1 MPPIVLYCKSYH
13 NDLHRVAKLAASITR
28 YNREKIPFYVS
39 VSTADFELFAPLA
52 REHRFTLLAD
62 ETILA
67 HTFASGQTRSAVL
80 EPRELQQVVKSEFW
94 RLGLCQN
101 YLVIDSDS
109 WFIRPFG
116 RSDFLYENDTPY
128 TVINEGAHML
138 HRAARAGHAKHIRQF
153 RELRQRA
160 KALFNRPGRLYDFA
174 PTPCIWSATVWAGLA
189 RDYAEPRG
197 LNFQDLIVQLPCETQ
212 WYGEYLLTHPVIPL
226 RPVEPLFKCWHYPG
240 DHEESVLLGETET
253 VLAENFLGIVSQS
266 NWDHAAD
273 RVRRKK
279 RTWKTLWL
287 AKR

>member
-13 NDLHRVAKLAASITR
+13 NDLNRVARLAASITLH
-28 YNREKIPFYVS
+28 NRNKLPFFVS
-39 VSTADFELFAPLA
+39 VPQADLELFTPLA
-52 REHRFTLLAD
+52 REHQFTLLAD

-67 HTFASGQTRSAVL
+67 LTLATGKTRTPVL
-80 EPRELQQVVKSEFW
+80 EPRQLQQVVKSEFW

-116 RSDFLYENDTPY
+116 SDDFLYEGDQPY
-128 TVINEGAHML
+128 TVINEGSHL
-138 HRAARAGHAKHIRQF
+138 LQRAARTGETKRIRQY
-153 RELRQRA
+153 RELRERA
-160 KALFNRPGRLYDFA
+160 KMLFNRPGRLYDFA
-174 PTPCIWSATVWAGLA
+174 PTPCVWSATVWAGLY

-197 LNFQDLIVQLPCETQ
+197 LNFQDLIIEFPCETQ
-212 WYGEYLLTHPVIPL
+212 WYGEYLLTHSVIPL
-226 RPVEPLFKCWHYPG
+226 CPVEPLFKCFHYL
-240 DHEESVLLGETET
+240 DDLAESVRLGETEA

-273 RVRRKK
+273 RLRRKK

>member
-13 NDLHRVAKLAASITR
+13 NDLNRVARLAASITLN
-28 YNREKIPFYVS
+28 NRGKLPFFLS
-39 VSTADFELFAPLA
+39 VPQADLELFTPLA
-52 REHRFTLLAD
+52 HEHQFTLLAD

-67 HTFASGQTRSAVL
+67 LTLGTGKTRTPVL
-80 EPRELQQVVKSEFW
+80 EPRQLQQVVKSEFW

-116 RSDFLYENDTPY
+116 SDDFLYEGDQPY
-128 TVINEGAHML
+128 TVINEGSHML
-138 HRAARAGHAKHIRQF
+138 HGAARTGETKRIIQY
-153 RELRQRA
+153 RELRERA
-160 KALFNRPGRLYDFA
+160 KTLFNRPGRLYDFA
-174 PTPCIWSATVWAGLA
+174 PTPCVWSATVWAGLY
-189 RDYAEPRG
+189 RDHAEPRG
-197 LNFQDLIVQLPCETQ
+197 LNFQDLIIEFPCETQ

-226 RPVEPLFKCWHYPG
+226 RPVEPLFKCFHYA
-240 DHEESVLLGETET
+240 DDLAESVRLGETEA

-266 NWDHAAD
+266 NWDHASD
-273 RVRRKK
+273 RVHRKK